1 MLFSVIRLAAETTLQ
16 LKETP
21 DFTVNER
28 HTRLAAEIT
37 EERDARFEC
46 DRARHGE
53 QQTVQSSLPFFQQR
67 SIQAKMH
74 KSHANMAYI
83 GYINIMLL

>member
-1 MLFSVIRLAAETTLQ
+1 MKLKDWQLRLS

-53 QQTVQSSLPFFQQR
+53 QQTVQSLLPLFQ
-67 SIQAKMH
+67 
-74 KSHANMAYI
+74 
-83 GYINIMLL
+83 

>member
-1 MLFSVIRLAAETTLQ
+1 MKLKDWQPRLS

-28 HTRLAAEIT
+28 HTRLASEIT

-46 DRARHGE
+46 DRARHRE
-53 QQTVQSSLPFFQQR
+53 QQTVQSSLPLFQLH
-67 SIQAKMH
+67 SIQAMMH
-74 KSHANMAYI
+74 KSHANMAATFDTSV
-83 GYINIMLL
+83 LC

>member
-1 MLFSVIRLAAETTLQ
+1 MI
-16 LKETP
+16 
-21 DFTVNER
+21 ER

-46 DRARHGE
+46 NRARHGE
-53 QQTVQSSLPFFQQR
+53 QQTVQSSLPFFQQDF
-67 SIQAKMH
+67 IQAKMH

-83 GYINIMLL
+83 GYINIMLASFPDSSCDLTKGNMKEEDK

>member
-1 MLFSVIRLAAETTLQ
+1 MKLKDWQLRLS

-21 DFTVNER
+21 EFTVNER

-53 QQTVQSSLPFFQQR
+53 QQTVQSSLPLFQQH
-67 SIQAKMH
+67 SIQAMMH
-74 KSHANMAYI
+74 KSHANMAT
-83 GYINIMLL
+83 LDTSVLC

>member
-1 MLFSVIRLAAETTLQ
+1 MPFSVKLKDWQLRLP

-21 DFTVNER
+21 YFTVNER

-53 QQTVQSSLPFFQQR
+53 QQTVQSSLPLFQQC
-67 SIQAKMH
+67 SIQAMMH
-74 KSHANMAYI
+74 KSHANMAT
-83 GYINIMLL
+83 LDASVLC

>member
-1 MLFSVIRLAAETTLQ
+1 MKLKDWQLRLS

-21 DFTVNER
+21 YFTVNER

-53 QQTVQSSLPFFQQR
+53 QQTVQSSLPQQR
-67 SIQAKMH
+67 SIQAMMH
-74 KSHANMAYI
+74 KSHANMAA
-83 GYINIMLL
+83 LDTSVLC